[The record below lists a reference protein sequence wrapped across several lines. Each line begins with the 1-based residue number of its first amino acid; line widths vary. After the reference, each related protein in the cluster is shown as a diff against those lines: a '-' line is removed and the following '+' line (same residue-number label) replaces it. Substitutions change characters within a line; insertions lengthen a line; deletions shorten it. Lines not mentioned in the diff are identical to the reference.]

1 MILHIHYNTL
11 YRTVYQV
18 LRSSRARTARD
29 SFNHASGGIAPN
41 VFQLTTLA
49 RAKKANLSYCE
60 DSRRALMWVSE
71 MSEASAA
78 NPDEGAE
85 QCEATEERQL
95 GVRRWPFCGA

>member
-1 MILHIHYNTL
+1 MTI
-11 YRTVYQV
+11 
-18 LRSSRARTARD
+18 LRSFS
-29 SFNHASGGIAPN
+29 PN

-60 DSRRALMWVSE
+60 DLRRALMWVSE
-71 MSEASAA
+71 MSVASGA

-95 GVRRWPFCGA
+95 GVRCWVVLGDTKIILIE